1 MHVQR
6 STTHFKRSEVTYETK
21 MKCCIVNYVD
31 NRDDDDDIF
40 CMSLRTSVH
49 FMFDFWI
56 INDNKPFDK
65 RYTLSLPLEFYIE
78 HDSMWSTICD
88 HYAKICHKIF

>member
-1 MHVQR
+1 MYLTNAR
-6 STTHFKRSEVTYETK
+6 STFKRLEVTYETK

-56 INDNKPFDK
+56 INDNKTFDK
-65 RYTLSLPLEFYIE
+65 RYTLYLSLEFYIA
-78 HDSMWSTICD
+78 W
-88 HYAKICHKIF
+88 